1 MKNCTFQ
8 PNIEKLKNFGENK
21 FDLNSLVSKLFSEKL
36 NKKREKLED
45 ASNPNASLE
54 SIEIKEDKK
63 ESQAFTFKPAFC
75 EL

>member
-8 PNIEKLKNFGENK
+8 PNLEKFQNFDANK

-36 NKKREKLED
+36 NKKREKLDD
-45 ASNPNASLE
+45 ASNPDVPLE
-54 SIEIKEDKK
+54 TIEIKEDKK